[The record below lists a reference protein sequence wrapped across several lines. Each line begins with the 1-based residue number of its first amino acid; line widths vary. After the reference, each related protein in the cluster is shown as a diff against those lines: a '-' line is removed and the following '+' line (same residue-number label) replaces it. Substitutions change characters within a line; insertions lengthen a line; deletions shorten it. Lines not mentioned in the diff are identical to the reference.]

1 MTTENGTPKL
11 STIREYAD
19 VLIRRMA
26 YLHARIEQ
34 RTADGAPD
42 NANDYDRGELAAIG
56 FALPLIEA
64 QWDMVARLQREH
76 IMPADGKVPSAT
88 WEHSAAKPPTVE
100 QLLVNLEQSV
110 AEAREARDRHRG
122 VVTVPSADTFL

>member
-19 VLIRRMA
+19 VLVRRMA

-76 IMPADGKVPSAT
+76 IMPADGKVPSST

-110 AEAREARDRHRG
+110 VAARAARDHQRE
-122 VVTVPSADTFL
+122 VATVRPSATLL